1 MAQPF
6 CLRPTSSTSTAT
18 VLAHGIDRPITSENG
33 GSRSLQCTWDP
44 NTSVLLPEGEVFY
57 LVALLR
63 FCPGGGAAVEEL
75 VAQNGAIV
83 DACRSNGYDF
93 KTYFPHYGTEAD
105 WEPLRR

>member
-1 MAQPF
+1 MADQE
-6 CLRPTSSTSTAT
+6 R
-18 VLAHGIDRPITSENG
+18 
-33 GSRSLQCTWDP
+33 WDP